1 MIITRT
7 RRRLVTALL
16 GALLTGVLV
25 LAGWSVDA
33 VVSQPGAGRPAAA
46 LSVVKQPLA
55 SNVTAAA
62 VPVLVYHEMNNG
74 CLPTAPVCIASDPET
89 VSTAQFT
96 AEMSYLL
103 KAGYHSISLAQYDA
117 WLKNARTRLPPKPVL
132 ITADNGIGNFLEGA
146 QPVLA
151 RDGFTATAF
160 LVSGFADGASG
171 SCKPPL
177 TVVGQQYD
185 VQPGCGTDNEN
196 WDLTWAGLRALSPAV
211 WSFALEAGPSG
222 HFVQDYDG
230 TRCQMFDACK
240 VPGESSAAY
249 ETRVEAE
256 NAAGLREMTARL
268 PGRVSTSGW
277 VVPYSDL
284 GYQRC
289 AQGDCTPQPSTGPA
303 HWLVHY
309 ASAHFTAVFVE
320 DAFRNGTAHER
331 FRFDVNGQDSEK
343 YFQAQLAA
351 FTAAGD
357 FRH

>member
-1 MIITRT
+1 VIITRT
-7 RRRLVTALL
+7 RRWLVTATL
-16 GALLTGVLV
+16 GAMLLSCLA
-25 LAGWSVDA
+25 LAGWSAGA
-33 VVSQPGAGRPAAA
+33 VVDQHGASAPA
-46 LSVVKQPLA
+46 LSVVKRAP
-55 SNVTAAA
+55 VTSATATA

-74 CLPTAPVCIASDPET
+74 CAPTALTCVASDPET

-96 AEMSYLL
+96 AEMNYLL

-117 WLKNARTRLPPKPVL
+117 WLKNARTKLPSKPVL

-160 LVSGFADGASG
+160 LVSGFAYGASG
-171 SCKPPL
+171 TCEPPL
-177 TVVGQQYD
+177 TVAGKQYN
-185 VQPGCGTDNEN
+185 VQPGCGPDNKN
-196 WDLTWAGLRALSPAV
+196 WDLTWPQLRALSPAV
-211 WSFALEAGPSG
+211 WSFALEAGLSG

-230 TRCQMFDACK
+230 ARCQMFDACEI
-240 VPGESSAAY
+240 PGESATAY
-249 ETRVEAE
+249 QARVGAE
-256 NAAGLREMTARL
+256 NAAGLRALTSEL
-268 PGRVSTSGW
+268 PGRVTAGGW

-289 AQGDCTPQPSTGPA
+289 AADDCTPQPSTGPA

-320 DAFRNGTAHER
+320 DAVRNGTAHER
-331 FRFDVNGQDSEK
+331 FRFDVNGQDTQA
-343 YFQAQLAA
+343 YFERTLAA

-357 FRH
+357 FSR